1 MMLPK
6 NDANSQDT
14 STHHISVYFCLHC
27 VFLLLQYHSKM
38 PKSEIRI
45 FTYSLM
51 LIKIHELRIVVAL
64 FILNLG
70 FHFNTYFVFFMTGT
84 LCFECLSCP
93 CYNVM
98 NVNVKKINHIFLCFH
113 TEQLAAFDDFFAKG
127 GCKAISFVYQESEV
141 PGTGRHKS
149 RTTNFGLS
157 HIRPACLIYL
167 SFQYQMLANTGL
179 KQSRIAVCILSQTE
193 MPEISII

>member
-1 MMLPK
+1 
-6 NDANSQDT
+6 
-14 STHHISVYFCLHC
+14 
-27 VFLLLQYHSKM
+27 M

-98 NVNVKKINHIFLCFH
+98 NVNVKKKI
-113 TEQLAAFDDFFAKG
+113 
-127 GCKAISFVYQESEV
+127 ISFFVFIRNSWLLLMISSPKEVVKPFPLCIKSLKSQEQVDISLERLILDCHTS
-141 PGTGRHKS
+141 GQHALFICHSSIRCW
-149 RTTNFGLS
+149 RT
-157 HIRPACLIYL
+157 
-167 SFQYQMLANTGL
+167 Q
-179 KQSRIAVCILSQTE
+179 V
-193 MPEISII
+193 